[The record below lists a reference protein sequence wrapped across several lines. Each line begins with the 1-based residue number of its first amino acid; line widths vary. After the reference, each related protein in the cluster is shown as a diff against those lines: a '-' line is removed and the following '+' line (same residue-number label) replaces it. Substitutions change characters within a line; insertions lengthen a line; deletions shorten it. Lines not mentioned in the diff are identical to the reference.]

1 MRDTDS
7 EIIESIDNIFKAVHR
22 EHEHNPKTTFFIT
35 DDKPAIIEVFGDRRE
50 RIQILKLYIDAE
62 GDAQDTGNIL
72 DENILREMKKLE
84 EVWKDVDPE
93 ENSLIKKE
101 LEKKIN
107 EDKEKNRINNYR

>member
-1 MRDTDS
+1 
-7 EIIESIDNIFKAVHR
+7 
-22 EHEHNPKTTFFIT
+22 
-35 DDKPAIIEVFGDRRE
+35 
-50 RIQILKLYIDAE
+50 
-62 GDAQDTGNIL
+62 
-72 DENILREMKKLE
+72 MKKLE